1 MANFRQYTNCVD
13 IANFDP
19 RNPFGQAALI
29 GLYVTLPA
37 AVVPLLMVLAGGNP
51 LCLLLLAEIYLIAG
65 IIGYTYWWLFRRL
78 ICIPGPP
85 DHPADGEGNHIAIGT
100 LIDVHPPG
108 SSDSVLTNI
117 DNDYSIGILLACS
130 PLGITEVDQAAA
142 ASPTYGH
149 LLEKQPVTQDA
160 GLIYTGTIGVDHE
173 FPGQPELEIRS
184 QVLHCEFEGRGIFD
198 MFLASRAALLPVV
211 AALFACQ
218 IPGIGWIIALILALF
233 GIGVLGIGLGVGQF
247 DAGDPTDVNP
257 NIGEL
262 HLNDANH
269 QGADTLMIMGHWIYD
284 AGHRFDY
291 NEGWYELHPI
301 TMACK
306 TTPVTDCDPGQVIL
320 LRTRWRNAIGDAT
333 SDATLANQKLPQ
345 NQWQVHPL
353 LDGCQQVVIS

>member
-1 MANFRQYTNCVD
+1 M
-13 IANFDP
+13 
-19 RNPFGQAALI
+19 
-29 GLYVTLPA
+29 
-37 AVVPLLMVLAGGNP
+37 
-51 LCLLLLAEIYLIAG
+51 
-65 IIGYTYWWLFRRL
+65 
-78 ICIPGPP
+78 
-85 DHPADGEGNHIAIGT
+85 
-100 LIDVHPPG
+100 
-108 SSDSVLTNI
+108 
-117 DNDYSIGILLACS
+117 
-130 PLGITEVDQAAA
+130 DQAAA

-149 LLEKQPVTQDA
+149 LLEEQPVTQDA

-320 LRTRWRNAIGDAT
+320 LRTRWRNAMGMQPQTRRSRTRNCPKISGRYTRFSTAANRW
-333 SDATLANQKLPQ
+333 SLASNRGTANPA
-345 NQWQVHPL
+345 
-353 LDGCQQVVIS
+353 GARSA